1 MAAMKVDFKREL
13 RKFYAPGRDPDLINV
28 PELQFAMIDGHGDPN
43 TSEAYLEAV
52 QALYAVSYAAK
63 FALKD
68 AAVLDY
74 GVMPLEGLWWVA
86 DTAAFTIADKSDWDW
101 TAMIMQPDQV
111 TREVFESARAT
122 GAKKKPALSAIAC
135 VRLERFAEGHAA
147 QVLHLGPYAG

>member
-1 MAAMKVDFKREL
+1 VIE
-13 RKFYAPGRDPDLINV
+13 LINV

-74 GVMPLEGLWWVA
+74 GVMPLEGPGVA

-101 TAMIMQPDQV
+101 T
-111 TREVFESARAT
+111 R
-122 GAKKKPALSAIAC
+122 
-135 VRLERFAEGHAA
+135 
-147 QVLHLGPYAG
+147 